1 MFIGGFLPC
10 ESHFFIMS
18 LIKQLSSQTGD
29 RTEASNRRVVVQCL
43 DDSEL
48 LREIAGG
55 LHSQDKRL
63 VADCAEVMTQVAEYH
78 PEWVAPFAG
87 ELAVLLN
94 HLHTRVRWE
103 AMHALA
109 LVVEFTPLTIESLL
123 PKLTEMLQTDKSVIV
138 RDYATDAI
146 ACYGSTGTSAAEA
159 AFPLLIDMLT
169 LWNGKQAAHALQ
181 GMLYIAEQLPEKL
194 PELQQVAEEYSH
206 AEKSVVRKAAKKL
219 LHSLVIK

>member
-1 MFIGGFLPC
+1 
-10 ESHFFIMS
+10 MS

-43 DDSEL
+43 DDSQL
-48 LREIAGG
+48 LSEIAGG
-55 LHSQDKRL
+55 LHSQDEQL
-63 VADCAEVMTQVAEYH
+63 VADCAEVMTKVAEYH

-109 LVVEFTPLTIESLL
+109 LIVEFTPLTIETML

-146 ACYGSTGTSAAEA
+146 ACYGSTGTAAAEA
-159 AFPLLIDMLT
+159 AFPLLVDMLT

-181 GMLYIAEQLPEKL
+181 GMIHIAEQLPEKH
-194 PELQQVAEEYSH
+194 PELKLIAEGFSH
-206 AEKSVVRKAAKKL
+206 APRPVVCKSAKAL
-219 LHSLVIK
+219 LNAIS